1 MVDHLLWYH
10 HGAAGLHIHGGKDG
24 GAQCGAAGW
33 GVRPPP
39 LRGGSGIPGSVAAG
53 GRRRAFDL
61 EKMVE
66 GDALSTDAGA
76 AGVNGDFL
84 EGVNL
89 GEVVYRGVDHHDAVL
104 LFVVVAESGPRH
116 EVEHAGVLHVGEK
129 RLIVHVAI
137 CVQVGVTHAV
147 RLGVAVIGGVGG
159 DLTGCGGCRAGI
171 HGGDCSA
178 ATGEV
183 YNNAMV
189 RLIIT
194 GGTFDKQY
202 DAIRGE
208 LTFQRTHLPEIL
220 ETVGCTVPVSVEINQ
235 LIDSL
240 EMGDADRE
248 KVVAACRAA
257 AEDRIVIT
265 HGTDTMT
272 VTAER
277 LAEQDAGKT
286 IVLTGAMV
294 PFTVTGSDALF
305 NLGGALLAVQTL
317 PPGVYIVMH
326 GRTFVAGQVYKD
338 RTAGRFVDST

>member
-1 MVDHLLWYH
+1 
-10 HGAAGLHIHGGKDG
+10 
-24 GAQCGAAGW
+24 
-33 GVRPPP
+33 
-39 LRGGSGIPGSVAAG
+39 
-53 GRRRAFDL
+53 
-61 EKMVE
+61 
-66 GDALSTDAGA
+66 
-76 AGVNGDFL
+76 
-84 EGVNL
+84 
-89 GEVVYRGVDHHDAVL
+89 
-104 LFVVVAESGPRH
+104 
-116 EVEHAGVLHVGEK
+116 
-129 RLIVHVAI
+129 
-137 CVQVGVTHAV
+137 
-147 RLGVAVIGGVGG
+147 
-159 DLTGCGGCRAGI
+159 
-171 HGGDCSA
+171 
-178 ATGEV
+178 
-183 YNNAMV
+183 MV

-194 GGTFDKQY
+194 GGTFDKHY

-257 AEDRIVIT
+257 PEDRIVIT

-277 LAEQDAGKT
+277 LAREMAAEAAAGWAPGRAEHHPDKRAQPPGKT

-294 PFTVTGSDALF
+294 PFTVSGSDALF
-305 NLGGALLAVQTL
+305 NLGGALVAVQTL